1 MSYDEQNVFAKI
13 LRGEIP
19 NKTVYEDEH
28 VLAFED
34 IQPQAPVHVLV
45 IPKGPYKTMNEF
57 SEQASDAEIVA
68 WVRAIGKV
76 AKITE
81 TREDGHRLIVN
92 TGENGVQDV
101 PHLHIHLLGG
111 RRLGRMLQKPD

>member
-1 MSYDEQNVFAKI
+1 MSYDNDNVFAKI
-13 LRGEIP
+13 LRGELP
-19 NKTVYEDEH
+19 CKKVHETEFA
-28 VLAFED
+28 LAFED
-34 IQPQAPVHVLV
+34 IQPQTPVHVLV

-57 SEQASDAEIVA
+57 SEQASDEEIVA